1 MTDNNTTGLKETVA
15 LHSNIACKSVCFGLI
30 KKLYYKPTNTS
41 LKSIERYFGPQDK
54 NILLSLFQLQGDA
67 LISFAKKQHLDEK
80 MNGNMLLEAFISSD
94 RQFIALQ
101 LSQYSTLDYQLL
113 CEPIFLEGQ
122 TAEIVSNV
130 FL

>member
-1 MTDNNTTGLKETVA
+1 MTNTTIGLKETVA
-15 LHSNIACKSVCFGLI
+15 LHSNIACKSVCFGI
-30 KKLYYKPTNTS
+30 VKKLYYKPTNST

-80 MNGNMLLEAFISSD
+80 MNGNMLLEAFVSSD

-113 CEPIFLEGQ
+113 CEPIFLEGEI
-122 TAEIVSNV
+122 AELVSNV

>member
-1 MTDNNTTGLKETVA
+1 MTNTTIGLKETVA

-41 LKSIERYFGPQDK
+41 LKSVELYFGPKDK
-54 NILLSLFQLQGDA
+54 DKLLSLFQLQGDA

-113 CEPIFLEGQ
+113 CTPIFLEGQ
-122 TAEIVSNV
+122 TAEIVSNI

>member
-1 MTDNNTTGLKETVA
+1 MTDNNTGLKETVA

-30 KKLYYKPTNTS
+30 KKLYYKPTNSS
-41 LKSIERYFGPQDK
+41 LKSVELYFGPKDK
-54 NILLSLFQLQGDA
+54 DKLLSLFQLQGDA

-113 CEPIFLEGQ
+113 CAPIFLEGQ

>member
-15 LHSNIACKSVCFGLI
+15 LNSNIACKSVCFGI
-30 KKLYYKPTNTS
+30 VKKLYYKPTNST

-54 NILLSLFQLQGDA
+54 NILLSLFQLQGDS

-101 LSQYSTLDYQLL
+101 LSQYSTLDYQLI
-113 CEPIFLEGQ
+113 CAPIFLEGQ